1 MKRFVLVVAIAV
13 VLGAGCGKQ
22 SPDELLKKAQA
33 AEQARDFPLALET
46 YGKIVQAYP
55 QSAVAETS
63 MFVMATIHQNETHDH
78 QKAIDL
84 YKQYTAAYPG
94 SSRTPGAMFLVGFIY
109 NNELHNYDS
118 AAAAYRRFL
127 ERFPRDPMAKDAQF
141 ELDSLGKSPEQLLP
155 PTVTQEGPAKSLAVK
170 KGGVKSAKH

>member
-1 MKRFVLVVAIAV
+1 MKHFVLAVATAV
-13 VLGAGCGKQ
+13 AFGAGCGKP
-22 SPDELLKKAQA
+22 SSDELLQKAQA

-46 YGKIVQAYP
+46 YEKIVKADP

-84 YKQYTAAYPG
+84 YTGYAAAYPK

-127 ERFPRDPMAKDAQF
+127 ERFPQDPMAKDAQF
-141 ELDSLGKSPEQLLP
+141 ELDNLGKSPDQLLP
-155 PTVTQEGPAKSLAVK
+155 PVLHQEKPPKSPSVK
-170 KGGVKSAKH
+170 KGGERIARH